1 MRVETTRFGEVEVS
15 EEDVF
20 QFPEGI
26 LGFSDLKEYA
36 LLRLEGEEPLLW
48 LQSTEEPGVA
58 FIVCDP
64 VGFSPGYQVK
74 VMKDDLGSIELDDV
88 REGRVLVILTIS
100 PDPMLTTA
108 NLQGPLVFNVIK
120 RLAKQLVLPGEEYT
134 TKHPVFADA
143 SA

>member
-1 MRVETTRFGEVEVS
+1 MGFGE
-15 EEDVF
+15 
-20 QFPEGI
+20 
-26 LGFSDLKEYA
+26 LKEYA

-48 LQSTEEPGVA
+48 LQSTEEAGVA

-64 VGFSPGYQVK
+64 VGFSPGYQVRVTK
-74 VMKDDLGSIELDDV
+74 EDLESIGLEDV
-88 REGRVLVILTIS
+88 SEGRVLVILTIS

-108 NLQGPLVFNVIK
+108 NLQGPLVFNVRK

-143 SA
+143 AAQ